1 MNKMPVAMYLARKR
15 MARYD
20 ELLHQAEALW
30 KRERAVKVAVGAK
43 A

>member
-1 MNKMPVAMYLARKR
+1 MNKISVELYLCRKR

-20 ELLHQAEALW
+20 QLLQQAEALW
-30 KRERAVKVAVGAK
+30 KRERAVKVPIEGK